1 MRKLLLILSTLL
13 FVIMTTNAKATHNQP
28 TTYSGAVIGYILTEL
43 VNGRNIPSY
52 VGTQEVAR
60 VKHNGTV
67 YLIDKVFS
75 DSEEGLL
82 YNHSFISDIL
92 GGVHLEVKEIAHREW
107 VKDVLGNDAYET
119 IDTMST
125 DSWMYGD

>member
-1 MRKLLLILSTLL
+1 MRFIFILITLL
-13 FVIMTTNAKATHNQP
+13 FFAKNVNAEH
-28 TTYSGAVIGYILTEL
+28 TYSTSVIGFILTEL
-43 VNGRNIPSY
+43 FNGNKIGDYVVN
-52 VGTQEVAR
+52 QEVAR
-60 VKHNGTV
+60 IKHNGTV